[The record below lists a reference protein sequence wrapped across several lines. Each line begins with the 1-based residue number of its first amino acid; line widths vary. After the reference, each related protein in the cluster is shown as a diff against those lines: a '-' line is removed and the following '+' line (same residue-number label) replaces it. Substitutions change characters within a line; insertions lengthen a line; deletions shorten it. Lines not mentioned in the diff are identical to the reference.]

1 MKAYWNTH
9 VNYKKI
15 EGKSPEE
22 IEKEMNE
29 FQKIPMDTIKALQNL
44 IADVRDHIDMIYA
57 PLFVVQARNDGM
69 INTDSAN
76 IIYNR
81 TESTQKEIKWYEHSG
96 HVITLDKEKDQLHE
110 DVYQFLETL
119 DWEE

>member
-1 MKAYWNTH
+1 MH

-22 IEKEMNE
+22 IEKEMDE
-29 FQKIPMDTIKALQNL
+29 FQKIPMNTIKALQNL

-81 TESTQKEIKWYEHSG
+81 TESDSKRNQ
-96 HVITLDKEKDQLHE
+96 V
-110 DVYQFLETL
+110 V
-119 DWEE
+119 